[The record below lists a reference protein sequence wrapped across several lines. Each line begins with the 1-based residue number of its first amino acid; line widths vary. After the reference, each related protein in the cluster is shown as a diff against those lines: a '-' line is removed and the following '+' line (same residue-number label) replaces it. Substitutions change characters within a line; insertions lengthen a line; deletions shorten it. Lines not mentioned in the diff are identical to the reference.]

1 MKNIRNML
9 LIGAWGALSLFAGC
23 ATNPVT
29 GKTEMHLVPESQEIQ
44 IGSQNYAPS
53 RQAEGGLY
61 LVRPEVDAYVRKVG
75 KKVAAMSDRA
85 SLPYEF
91 SVLNNSEPNAWALPG
106 GKIAVNRG
114 LLEEL
119 GSEAELAAVIGHEIG
134 HVQARH
140 AQERI
145 SAELAQQ
152 YGLRVIQFLLHLGNV
167 EFADG
172 IAAALGV
179 GMQFGLILPYSRR
192 QELEADRLGIDIMR
206 VASFDPAAAV
216 TLWERMDAMAGER
229 PPGFLSTHPAPGT
242 RIEKIREM
250 LATG

>member
-1 MKNIRNML
+1 MCQCHAVSRRRFLSGGAAASTLVLSGCDEIRVPNLVSEAQVQAM
-9 LIGAWGALSLFAGC
+9 GQQAWDEIRATTPVSRSNRLTAAVDEVAVRCIRAAGEDPADWDVALF
-23 ATNPVT
+23 
-29 GKTEMHLVPESQEIQ
+29 EVPE
-44 IGSQNYAPS
+44 
-53 RQAEGGLY
+53 
-61 LVRPEVDAYVRKVG
+61 V
-75 KKVAAMSDRA
+75 
-85 SLPYEF
+85 
-91 SVLNNSEPNAWALPG
+91 NAFALPG
-106 GKIAVNRG
+106 RRIGIYEG
-114 LLEEL
+114 ML
-119 GSEAELAAVIGHEIG
+119 GVAEDASQLAAVIGHEIG

-216 TLWERMDAMAGER
+216 TLWERMDAMAGDR

-250 LATG
+250 LSTG